1 MQFLAFATA
10 SAAERSSARTFFSTL
25 FSTDDRPPRTS
36 DSNVSI
42 LVSKVTGFAD
52 FLFAF
57 ISPSLLNLLGN
68 VLKAD
73 MKVVTDWLAKH
84 HV

>member
-1 MQFLAFATA
+1 M
-10 SAAERSSARTFFSTL
+10 FSI
-25 FSTDDRPPRTS
+25 F
-36 DSNVSI
+36 
-42 LVSKVTGFAD
+42 VSKVTGFVD

-57 ISPSLLNLLGN
+57 ISPSLRNLLGN